1 MSLLTLERWD
11 MDKVFGTSLVIVLIV
26 LAISA
31 MTIAWRKRL
40 KHSKRFSLNVPGTE
54 LAPLGSGESFSCL
67 YVATTMATD
76 ALARVAIAGLAYR
89 ARATVELSED
99 YFVIHPQGEQSSP
112 IPAAQIIEIH
122 QAQVTIDKAVEK
134 DGLTAI
140 SWQAFDTQTDQIVEL
155 TSYFRFTNAQDQS
168 HFLQTFSSLYPQAHK
183 KEVSS

>member
-1 MSLLTLERWD
+1 
-11 MDKVFGTSLVIVLIV
+11 MDKVFGTSLVIILIV

-40 KHSKRFSLNVPGTE
+40 KHSSRFSLIVPGTE
-54 LAPLGSGESFSCL
+54 QPPQSSGDIFRCL

-89 ARATVELSED
+89 AQATIELSKD
-99 YFVIHPQGEQSSP
+99 YVVIHPHGEKSSS
-112 IPAAQIIEIH
+112 IPSSQIIEIF
-122 QAQVTIDKAVEK
+122 QAQVAIDKAVEK

-140 SWQAFDTQTDQIVEL
+140 SWQAFDTQTHQIVEL
-155 TSYFRFTNAQDQS
+155 TSYLRFTNPLEQS
-168 HFLQTFSSLYPQAHK
+168 QFHNTFGSLYPHVTK